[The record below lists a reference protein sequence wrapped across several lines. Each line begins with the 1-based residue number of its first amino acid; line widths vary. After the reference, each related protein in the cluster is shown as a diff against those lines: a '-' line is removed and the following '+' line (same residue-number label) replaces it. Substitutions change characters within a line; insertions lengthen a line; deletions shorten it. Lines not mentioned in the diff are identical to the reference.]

1 MHMRGY
7 RDAALNLFAL
17 LLLAAFTTIARAASD
32 ATWGLEPLMASLQ
45 QVKSASATFV
55 ERKYLQ
61 LLTQRMET
69 SGTLSYAAPDWL
81 QKVTH
86 KPATETFE
94 LRGETLAGVQP
105 DGARYSITLTD
116 HPEIAALVEGI
127 RSTLAG
133 DLPTLKR
140 YYTVDFKGERA
151 NWQLA
156 LTPKDQ
162 KVREKIDDILISGVE
177 ATLKLVEVHEK
188 DGDRSEM
195 IITPDDS

>member
-1 MHMRGY
+1 MQNY
-7 RDAALNLFAL
+7 RDAAFTLFAL
-17 LLLAAFTTIARAASD
+17 LVAAFTARAGAAND
-32 ATWGLEPLMASLQ
+32 APWGLEPLMMSLQ
-45 QVKSASATFV
+45 QVKSASAKFV

-69 SGTLSYAAPDWL
+69 SGTLNYAAPDWL
-81 QKVTH
+81 KKVT
-86 KPATETFE
+86 KNPALETFE
-94 LRGETLAGVQP
+94 LRGDTLAGIQRN
-105 DGARYSITLTD
+105 GERYSVTLGD
-116 HPEIAALVEGI
+116 HPEVAALVEGI

-133 DLPTLKR
+133 DLPTLQR
-140 YYTVDFKGERA
+140 YYTVDFKGTREH
-151 NWQLA
+151 WQLA

-162 KVREKIDDILISGVE
+162 KVRERVDDILISGAE